1 MNNKIIIILLSV
13 IYIGCTQTESKPADQ
28 QKDET
33 TIVNLTDAQIK
44 NAGIETG
51 VPETRSMNNVLKL
64 NGMVEVPPQSLV
76 SVSFPL
82 GGYLKTTQLLPGMPV
97 KKGENIAIL
106 EDQSFIQLQQD
117 YLISK
122 TKLQYLQQEAER
134 QRVLNESKANSDKV
148 LQQTEAD
155 LQSQK
160 ILVKGLYEKLQ
171 LIGISPDRLNENN
184 ISRAVAIHSP
194 ITGFVSKVN
203 VNIGKY
209 VTPTDVLFEL
219 VNPDDIHAALTVFE
233 KDISQLKIGQ
243 KVTISLVDKPQTNYE
258 AKIILISKSL
268 DENRSATIHCHFEKE
283 DHSLLPGMFLD
294 AFIETSNNI
303 TIAVPDEAVV
313 RYANKFYVFEEK
325 AKNQFEIKEVEPGVY
340 ENGYTEIKNDTLIK
354 EKRIVIKNA
363 YAILS
368 KMKNKSEEE

>member
-13 IYIGCTQTESKPADQ
+13 IYMGCTHTESKPADQ

-51 VPETRSMNNVLKL
+51 VPETRSMNSVLKL
-64 NGMVEVPPQSLV
+64 SGMVEVPPQSLV

-97 KKGENIAIL
+97 KQGENIAIL

-122 TKLQYLQQEAER
+122 TKLQYLQQEADR

-243 KVTISLVDKPQTNYE
+243 KVTISLVDKPQTKYE

-283 DHSLLPGMFLD
+283 DHSLLPGMFLN

-325 AKNQFEIKEVEPGVY
+325 AKNQFEIKEVEPGVN
-340 ENGYTEIKNDTLIK
+340 ENGYTEIKNNSLIK
-354 EKRIVIKNA
+354 EKRLVIKNA